1 MPTLTRHAS
10 VAFSLSC
17 LFFLEYK
24 VKRKR
29 KRKRRGEERLTSGI
43 IDCNG
48 TGGWRIVRKANKC
61 NY

>member
-29 KRKRRGEERLTSGI
+29 REERLTSGI
-43 IDCNG
+43 IDYNG
-48 TGGWRIVRKANKC
+48 TGGRRIVRKANEC

>member
-29 KRKRRGEERLTSGI
+29 KRKRREERLTSGI
-43 IDCNG
+43 IDYNG
-48 TGGWRIVRKANKC
+48 TGGRRIVRKANEC